1 MIKFFRKIRQQ
12 LLTKN
17 KFSKY
22 LIYAIGE
29 IILVVIGIL
38 IALSINNKNEER
50 KLDVVEIDI
59 LKGIKQNILMDTLD
73 INHNIR
79 RYREMWK
86 RDSIIIFHHVD
97 KKPLDSIIEEQLM
110 DLVRSNISINLHT
123 SYFDEAKIK
132 GLSIISNKPLRDSI
146 SRLYE
151 FRYAYVSLVE
161 NGLKQYD
168 YLTLYENLMSEYE
181 YLDPVLRKFT
191 IGEKHYQSILNDKF
205 FTKKLLLASSKMVGV
220 SLFYDDAYK
229 LAMNVVSQIDNELAI
244 RE

>member
-12 LLTKN
+12 LLTEN

-29 IILVVIGIL
+29 IVLVVIGIL
-38 IALSINNKNEER
+38 IALSINNSNEER
-50 KLDVVEIDI
+50 KLEVVEIDI
-59 LKGIKQNILMDTLD
+59 LKGIRQNILMDTID
-73 INHNIR
+73 INHNIK
-79 RYREMWK
+79 RYKEMWK
-86 RDSIIIFHHVD
+86 RDSIVSFHLVD
-97 KKPLDSIIEEQLM
+97 KKPLDSLIEEQLL

-132 GLSIISNKPLRDSI
+132 GLSIISNKSLRDSI

-168 YLTLYENLMSEYE
+168 YLSLYENLMSDYD
-181 YLDPVLRKFT
+181 YLDTVLRKFI
-191 IGEKHYQSILNDKF
+191 IGEKHYESMLNDKF
-205 FTKKLLLASSKMVGV
+205 FTKKLLLASRKMVDV
-220 SLFYDDAYK
+220 SSFYNDAYK
-229 LAMNVVSQIDNELAI
+229 SAMDVVSQIDKELVM